1 MALTAAAGDVFL
13 MDCRTFHHGSANASA
28 APRAQLSATFR
39 EGDADE
45 SGDGF
50 TYKLAADVPRL
61 RLGDLL
67 GR

>member
-1 MALTAAAGDVFL
+1 
-13 MDCRTFHHGSANASA
+13 MDCRTFHHGSANASV